1 LADPGTRD
9 AMMHAIQCCVP
20 DATLLPQG
28 VDRLY
33 LADPDLSAGLRQ
45 LTLHATERLRDGDS
59 YVYDLDVRDPDGVLV
74 ERWEGLRLRAVRKQD
89 GTGPWVAGLLG
100 PYLER
105 RTDQVL
111 PVALWCA
118 VRPDDSEGKGVK
130 ARRKQTA
137 GAAEWALGRSA
148 DIRYRPDGKPEVGG
162 GVRISSAHGAGVTFV
177 LASDRFDVA
186 CDVERAV
193 TRSAQDW
200 ERLLGPQ
207 PYALAQLLVR
217 ERGEDLSVAAT
228 RVWGAVECLR
238 KLGRAKTEPLT
249 TAEPRDDR
257 WVVFRSGAAHI
268 ATFPTTLIGVDEPV
282 VFTMSSEGSD

>member
-1 LADPGTRD
+1 
-9 AMMHAIQCCVP
+9 VP

-33 LADPDLSAGLRQ
+33 VADPDLSAGLRQ
-45 LTLHATERLRDGDS
+45 LTLHATERLREGDS

-111 PVALWCA
+111 PAALWCA
-118 VRPDDSEGKGVK
+118 VRPDDSEGTGVK

-137 GAAEWALGRSA
+137 GAAEWALGRSV

-207 PYALAQLLVR
+207 QYALAQLLVR

-249 TAEPRDDR
+249 AAEPRDDR

-268 ATFPTTLIGVDEPV
+268 ATFPTTLVGVAEPV